1 MTKTPQWLPDGSGI
15 DPLTIDQKTVVEVE
29 WPNGHRPLRYVD
41 EGGYQLIAEDV
52 GNGSPYSWGDGRIV
66 RVFADVTPPQ
76 PDPRVEVVAR
86 ALHRVDPSHDL
97 TCEDQDWAQWRV
109 GAGVILDALDAMGT
123 APDERRG
130 L

>member
-15 DPLTIDQKTVVEVE
+15 DPLTIDPKTVVEVE
-29 WPNGHRPLRYVD
+29 WSNRSRLLRYVD
-41 EGGYQLIAEDV
+41 EGGYQLTAEDV

-86 ALHRVDPSHDL
+86 ALHRVDPSN
-97 TCEDQDWAQWRV
+97 QDWAQLRV
-109 GAGVILDALDAMGT
+109 DASAILDALDTMG
-123 APDERRG
+123 PDPEHWER
-130 L
+130 

>member
-29 WPNGHRPLRYVD
+29 WPSGVRTAVYNG
-41 EGGYQLIAEDV
+41 EGGFKVGARDV
-52 GNGSPYSWGDGRIV
+52 SNSCPWGDGRIV

>member
-15 DPLTIDQKTVVEVE
+15 DPLTIDPKTVVEVE
-29 WPNGHRPLRYVD
+29 WPNRSRLLRYVD
-41 EGGYQLIAEDV
+41 EGGYQLTAEDV

-66 RVFADVTPPQ
+66 RVFADVTPPK

-86 ALHRVDPSHDL
+86 VMASRCGSDAWEV
-97 TCEDQDWAQWRV
+97 WAADARDV
-109 GAGVILDALDAMGT
+109 LDALDAMGT